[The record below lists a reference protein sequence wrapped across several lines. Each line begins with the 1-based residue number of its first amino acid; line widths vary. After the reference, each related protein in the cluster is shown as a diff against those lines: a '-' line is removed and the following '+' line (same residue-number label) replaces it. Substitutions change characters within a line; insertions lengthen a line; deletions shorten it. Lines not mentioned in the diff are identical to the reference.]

1 MNWTEED
8 RPEIVERIVDAMVT
22 EMTFENLRQS
32 AWDMLYDDLLHQE
45 WPDIWMYVEQY
56 APELLGDG

>member
-32 AWDMLYDDLLHQE
+32 AAGY
-45 WPDIWMYVEQY
+45 
-56 APELLGDG
+56 